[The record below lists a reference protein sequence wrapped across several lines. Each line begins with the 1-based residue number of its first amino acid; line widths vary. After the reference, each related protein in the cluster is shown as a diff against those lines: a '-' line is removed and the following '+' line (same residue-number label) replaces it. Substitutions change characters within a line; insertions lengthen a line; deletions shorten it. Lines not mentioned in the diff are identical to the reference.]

1 MALIKYQC
9 HTVGSALDLVAYV
22 SDRGG
27 NVCVV
32 MNGFNA
38 TRTVLTDYPFS
49 NKDDEEAARH
59 AWHTSEPSEWDKQYF
74 DNAMK

>member
-1 MALIKYQC
+1 MS
-9 HTVGSALDLVAYV
+9 HRRFGSRPCSL
-22 SDRGG
+22 RINHGG

-32 MNGFNA
+32 MNGFDA

-59 AWHTSEPSEWDKQYF
+59 AWHTSEPSEWDKKYF
-74 DNAMK
+74 ETAMK